1 MSVATPRPAS
11 QLIDYAIDARSR
23 TLELIADLSDDHLIG
38 PQLKIVN
45 PPLWEIGH
53 IAWFQEHWILRHHLQ
68 KSPIRADGDT
78 LYDSSNVHHD
88 TRWSLPLPSRQG
100 TLDYMQQVLDS
111 VIDQLQTREPG
122 AEATYFSLLA
132 TFHEDMHTEALTYTR
147 QTHGYPAPELTLDG
161 VAAPG
166 AGGPWPGDVEIPGG
180 TYLLGSPPDLPF
192 VFDNEKWAHAVEV
205 QPFAMARAPV
215 TNAEF
220 AGFVDSQGYQ
230 RQEFWSPEGWLWRQ
244 QSGAE
249 HPVYWQYDGGWWRR
263 HFDQLVPLEPYC
275 PVIHV
280 NWYEAEAYC
289 RWAGRRLPTEAEW
302 ELAAS
307 AEPSADGQ
315 GITSHKRHY
324 PWGDAMPTPEH
335 ANMGW
340 QAMGCMP
347 VNALPKS
354 DSAFGCRQMIGNVW
368 EWTRTDFGPY
378 PGFSADPYKD
388 YSEPWFTGH
397 KVLRGGCWTTRMRL
411 IRNSWRNFYPPHRRD
426 VLGGV
431 RTCAQ
436 DKRR

>member
-1 MSVATPRPAS
+1 MNVATPLPAS
-11 QLIDYAIDARSR
+11 QLIDYAIDVRSR
-23 TLELIADLSDDHLIG
+23 TLELIADLSDDRLMG

-53 IAWFQEHWILRHHLQ
+53 MAWFQEHWILRHHLQ
-68 KSPIRADGDT
+68 KPPLRADGDA

-100 TLDYMQQVLDS
+100 TLDYMQQVLDD

-122 AEATYFSLLA
+122 AETTYFSLLS

-147 QTHGYPAPELTLDG
+147 QTHGYTAPELMIDRG
-161 VAAPG
+161 AAPG
-166 AGGPWPGDVEIPGG
+166 TGGPLPGDVEIPGG
-180 TYLLGSPPDLPF
+180 TYLLGSPLELPF
-192 VFDNEKWAHAVEV
+192 VFDNEKWAHTVEV

-215 TNAEF
+215 TNADF
-220 AGFVDSQGYQ
+220 AGFVESQGYQ
-230 RQEFWSPEGWLWRQ
+230 RQEFWSPEGWAWRQ
-244 QSGAE
+244 QANAQ
-249 HPVYWQYDGGWWRR
+249 HPVYWQYDGGWLRR

-275 PVIHV
+275 PIIHV

-289 RWAGRRLPTEAEW
+289 RWAGRRLPAEAEW

-307 AEPSADGQ
+307 AEPTADGQ
-315 GITSHKRHY
+315 GITSHKRRY
-324 PWGDAMPTPEH
+324 PWGEAAPTPEH

-340 QAMGCMP
+340 QAMGCIP

-368 EWTRTDFGPY
+368 EWTSTDFGPY

-397 KVLRGGCWTTRMRL
+397 KVLRGGCWTTRRRL

-426 VLGGV
+426 VLAGF

-436 DKRR
+436 